1 LKYVITGVVLGV
13 VLVISVVAFVHS
25 RKNNKIL
32 IDMRRA
38 SVDFGSRISS
48 LANNGNQTIHKE
60 IAESEIPEDF
70 LGSDNFEVSA
80 RDPNKSSNNQTNHEE
95 FNNKENVFGFA

>member
-1 LKYVITGVVLGV
+1 
-13 VLVISVVAFVHS
+13 
-25 RKNNKIL
+25 
-32 IDMRRA
+32 MRRA

-80 RDPNKSSNNQTNHEE
+80 RDPNKSSNNLMAKTDDKHNGYD
-95 FNNKENVFGFA
+95 FYLGRNKGNQVTQAPLKALELGLKS